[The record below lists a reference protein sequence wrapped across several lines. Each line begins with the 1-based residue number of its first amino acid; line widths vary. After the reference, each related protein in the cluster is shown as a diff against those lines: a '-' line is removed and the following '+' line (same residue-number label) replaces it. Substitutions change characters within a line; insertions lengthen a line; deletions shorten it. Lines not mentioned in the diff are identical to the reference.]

1 MKAEYICFSFYSFSN
16 LISYKNNH
24 YFSNKTKESI
34 SSCDLQLWLN
44 YRDQNSYNRVVIKKC
59 DKNNDD
65 DDDADDDKKKKS
77 SYSCQ
82 GCKRTMSSTQLNQQV
97 SWTLVA
103 NFESK
108 MLNFKTETY
117 EIDLKTNANETFGS
131 NKQPKLRPFW
141 LQMPFPSIKFTFV
154 PRKRL
159 LSGTATCFNDPHCR
173 TFDNK

>member
-1 MKAEYICFSFYSFSN
+1 MLC
-16 LISYKNNH
+16 
-24 YFSNKTKESI
+24 
-34 SSCDLQLWLN
+34 
-44 YRDQNSYNRVVIKKC
+44 YNRFVIKRC
-59 DKNNDD
+59 EKNDYFND
-65 DDDADDDKKKKS
+65 
-77 SYSCQ
+77 YTCL
-82 GCKRTMSSTQLNQQV
+82 GCKRTMSANTFKQIT
-97 SWTLVA
+97 WTLVA
-103 NFESK
+103 NFEKK

>member
-1 MKAEYICFSFYSFSN
+1 M
-16 LISYKNNH
+16 NNH
-24 YFSNKTKESI
+24 YFSTKTKESI

-59 DKNNDD
+59 DKNNDDDD

-108 MLNFKTETY
+108 MLNYQSETY
-117 EIDLKTNANETFGS
+117 EIVLKTNMNDTYGLF
-131 NKQPKLRPFW
+131 KRPKLRPFW
-141 LQMPFPSIKFTFV
+141 QQISFPSLKFTFE
-154 PRKRL
+154 PKTRC
-159 LSGTATCFNDPHCR
+159 LSCSATCFNDPHCS

>member
-1 MKAEYICFSFYSFSN
+1 MKAEYICFSFYSFSD
-16 LISYKNNH
+16 LISYKNNY
-24 YFSNKTKESI
+24 YFSTKTIENI

-59 DKNNDD
+59 DKNNEE
-65 DDDADDDKKKKS
+65 KS

-82 GCKRTMSSTQLNQQV
+82 GCKRTMSSTQLNQV

-103 NFESK
+103 NFEKK